1 LTIWV
6 DADACPAAVRE
17 IVLKASRRTGMP
29 VVLVANRDMPEPKA
43 ANASFVRVSAGADVA
58 DHYIADHLDPADLV
72 VTADVPLAAQVVE
85 RGGLAISPRGEEY
98 TAESVRQQLSMRDF
112 MESMRGAGLAG
123 GGPAPESNRDR
134 QAFANALDRWL
145 ARQPRPDD

>member
-1 LTIWV
+1 VTIWV
-6 DADACPAAVRE
+6 DADACPQAVRE

-58 DHYIADHLDPADLV
+58 DHYIADNLDPADLV

-112 MESMRGAGLAG
+112 MEGMRGAGLAG
-123 GGPAPESNRDR
+123 GGPRPESNRDR

-145 ARQPRPDD
+145 ARQPKPDA